1 MGICRL
7 KVHTGNQLLLSHG
20 DRRKL
25 NSLVHEIDRAGIVCM
40 FNINRRV
47 VVIEGFNEC
56 SEVTVIV
63 RPYANNVVQVAEIEG
78 GLQGAFSQG
87 FLLPLTL

>member
-1 MGICRL
+1 
-7 KVHTGNQLLLSHG
+7 
-20 DRRKL
+20 
-25 NSLVHEIDRAGIVCM
+25 M

-78 GLQGAFSQG
+78 CIAVAHCSPFNL
-87 FLLPLTL
+87 

>member
-1 MGICRL
+1 
-7 KVHTGNQLLLSHG
+7 
-20 DRRKL
+20 
-25 NSLVHEIDRAGIVCM
+25 M